1 MADSDKIRHEDL
13 VESGLMDPTIKN
25 FEELIQVVTLAD
37 QTVVKF
43 GVDLNKS
50 LQSIQPSSVQ
60 NLQQI
65 FTLSNQINDADKSKI
80 ATSQILSEL
89 RLKELEQKNQL
100 KIKYAEEAKAEKD
113 KIKRAKEQ
121 ESAYGRLSVKYREAA
136 QKAKDLAAAYGTES
150 KQAKEAI
157 KSAKSL
163 NDQLK
168 KIDASMGNHQRNVG
182 NYSKAWGGLNNVLG
196 AFGITLG
203 AGAVIGAL
211 KESIGA
217 FFEAEKNANALKF
230 AVMQVGQESETS
242 FQSLINQSA
251 ELQKISIYSDDDIQK
266 AQTQLVNYGLTARE
280 VEKLIPQ
287 VLDLASA
294 TGQDLSSATDTVIKG
309 INGQTKGLK
318 TLGIDYKDTGDKA
331 QNLAILTEQLAK
343 FQGKSNDALDTGE
356 GKWLNFKNQIGDL
369 SEDVGDFLVT
379 LIELPGALFQNRDAT
394 DAWTGSMAELND
406 EIKRVNA
413 ITAGLVTKMQKED
426 YEKAKK
432 SGADGLAMERMKNQ
446 ILLAEKQKLADEAK
460 AMDDK
465 KLSDDLKRLE
475 DDLAAKKY
483 YYTTELE
490 LTRQQQ
496 IDILKAELDM
506 RKKSDALQPDAAT
519 PVGGG
524 VGASKKEKQGG
535 RTKAQKEYYK
545 QQNKDRDDAIKR
557 DRKLNADQ
565 LKLISEHD
573 QHRLDLYNQDRD
585 AKIKAEQEAHDA
597 QKKIWEEEQK
607 EREEMTR
614 KAIEDTERIADAVS
628 DGLDRRYELQQEALQ
643 RESNLISSEVSVQA
657 ELFARGLEN
666 NLATQERLLAENTL
680 KQQQLAEQ
688 KAKKDEAMQLASMFL
703 ELVKA
708 DGDVPKALAQTLV
721 AKGIANAIAGSFAEG
736 VEDFNGKGTGTSDS
750 NIIRFSNGESVVTAN
765 ATANNPGLVT
775 AMNDGMVDDYF
786 REIYLPQFSSSLKN
800 NGESTQRGNNWET
813 AAMINELRELKKI
826 VANKKETTVE
836 LSKTG
841 DVIMTTV
848 EQGIKK
854 IVHRKPRKF

>member
-37 QTVVKF
+37 QQVVKF
-43 GVDLNKS
+43 GIDLNKS

-65 FTLSNQINDADKSKI
+65 FTLSNQINEADKSKI
-80 ATSQILSEL
+80 ATAQILSEL
-89 RLKELEQKNQL
+89 RLKEIEQKNAL
-100 KIKYAEEAKAEKD
+100 KVKMMEEAAAEKE

-121 ESAYGRLSVKYREAA
+121 QSAYGQLSAKYREAA

-230 AVMQVGQESETS
+230 AVMQVGKESEKS
-242 FQSLINQSA
+242 FQSLIDQSA
-251 ELQKISIYSDDDIQK
+251 ELQKISVYSDDDIQR

-294 TGQDLSSATDTVIKG
+294 TGQDLASATDTVIKG

-318 TLGIDYKDTGDKA
+318 VLGIDYKDTGDKA
-331 QNLAILTEQLAK
+331 KNLAILTEQLAK

-356 GKWLNFKNQIGDL
+356 GKWLNFKNQIGDIA
-369 SEDVGDFLVT
+369 EGVGEFMVT

-394 DAWTGSMAELND
+394 DAWTGSMAELNA
-406 EIKRVNA
+406 EIARVNKL
-413 ITAGLVTKMQKED
+413 TAGLATAMLKED
-426 YEKAKK
+426 YERAKK
-432 SGADGLAMERMKNQ
+432 SGADGIALARMKEQ
-446 ILLAEKQKLADEAK
+446 IILDEKKKFAEDAK
-460 AMDDK
+460 ALDDK
-465 KLSDDLKRLE
+465 KLEEDVKRIE
-475 DDLAAKKY
+475 DDLAAKRFAF
-483 YYTTELE
+483 TTELE
-490 LTRQQQ
+490 LTQQQ
-496 IDILKAELDM
+496 QLELLKAERDARKRSAALD
-506 RKKSDALQPDAAT
+506 PDTKEGAAAT
-519 PVGGG
+519 GGKTKSQR
-524 VGASKKEKQGG
+524 ASEEWKKEYKISQDKKKQKIQDHLDEKK
-535 RTKAQKEYYK
+535 RYHDEEEMRLADIEARRKENEEIKNAQEEIDYWRWQQAKET
-545 QQNKDRDDAIKR
+545 
-557 DRKLNADQ
+557 
-565 LKLISEHD
+565 E
-573 QHRLDLYNQDRD
+573 
-585 AKIKAEQEAHDA
+585 
-597 QKKIWEEEQK
+597 KKIAEERRKANE
-607 EREEMTR
+607 
-614 KAIEDTERIADAVS
+614 KAIEDAERLAEAVS

-643 RESNLISSEVSVQA
+643 RESNLISSEVGVQA

-786 REIYLPQFSSSLKN
+786 REIYLPQFGASLKN
-800 NGESTQRGNNWET
+800 NGESTQRGSNWET

-848 EQGIKK
+848 EQGIRK
-854 IVHRKPRKF
+854 VVNRKPRKF